1 MYLEDIGEKVYFSL
15 HHNKRM
21 RLNGD
26 ILESIVNGLS
36 SKSNTIKSSK
46 FYSLIRKM
54 IHRDIT
60 QRPSLEQI
68 QHELDEIVRLRQSRI

>member
-1 MYLEDIGEKVYFSL
+1 
-15 HHNKRM
+15 M

-26 ILESIVNGLS
+26 ILESIVNGIS
-36 SKSNTIKSSK
+36 SKSNKIKSK
-46 FYSLIRKM
+46 KLYFLIMKM
-54 IHRDIT
+54 IHRDLT

>member
-1 MYLEDIGEKVYFSL
+1 
-15 HHNKRM
+15 M

-26 ILESIVNGLS
+26 ILESIVNGIS
-36 SKSNTIKSSK
+36 SKSNKIKSNK
-46 FYSLIRKM
+46 LFSLIMKM
-54 IHRDIT
+54 IHRDLT